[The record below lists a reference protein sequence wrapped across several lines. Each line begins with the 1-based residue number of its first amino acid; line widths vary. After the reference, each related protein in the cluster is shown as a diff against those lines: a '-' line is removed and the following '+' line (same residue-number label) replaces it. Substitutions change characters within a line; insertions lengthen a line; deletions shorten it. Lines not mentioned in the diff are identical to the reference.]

1 MKMVFNRVLYSILL
15 LCGIVILNFSLF
27 FLSPGDPTNL
37 YFGPKVKRQN
47 LETLRHQMGVDQP
60 WSKQFQEWGRHA
72 LKGDLG
78 YSWAKH
84 RPVRDILMEA
94 IPATLQLTILAL
106 LINLIAGCILGVL
119 TGVYSRKWFGKIIDY
134 LSLSAY
140 SVPIFL
146 FAILFI
152 YFFSLKLRLLPA
164 SGMSSLIAGDFGF
177 WENLWDRIRHLIL
190 PVSILGLMGAAATS
204 RFVQGHMKSVLRQD
218 YIRLAFAKGLP
229 KSRVYVSHAFKN
241 ALIPVVTLLGIYFP
255 FLLGSALVVEV
266 IFAWP
271 GMGRVTYEAIF
282 SKDYPV
288 IMAVNL
294 IAGLL
299 VITGNLISDLLY
311 RFIDPR
317 IRVK

>member
-1 MKMVFNRVLYSILL
+1 MIFKRVLYTIIL

-37 YFGPKVKRQN
+37 YFGPKVSRQN
-47 LETLRHQMGVDQP
+47 LEILRQQMGVDQP
-60 WSKQFQEWGRHA
+60 WGQQLREWGRHA
-72 LKGDLG
+72 LKGDFG

-84 RPVRDILMEA
+84 RPVRDILIEA
-94 IPATLQLTILAL
+94 IPATLQLTVLAL
-106 LINLIAGCILGVL
+106 LANLIAGCVIGIL
-119 TGVYSRKWFGKIIDY
+119 TGVYSERWFGKAIDF

-140 SVPIFL
+140 SIPVFL
-146 FAILFI
+146 IAILLI
-152 YFFSLKLRLLPA
+152 QFFSLKLHWLPV
-164 SGMSSLIAGDFGF
+164 SGMSSLIAGDLGF
-177 WENLWDRIRHLIL
+177 WGNIWDRVRHLIL
-190 PVSILGLMGAAATS
+190 PVLTLGLMGAAATS

-218 YIRLAFAKGLP
+218 YIRQAFAKGLP
-229 KSRVYVSHAFKN
+229 RHRVYLHHAFKN

-288 IMAVNL
+288 IMSVNL
-294 IAGLL
+294 IAGVL
-299 VITGNLISDLLY
+299 VIAGNFISDMLY

-317 IRVK
+317 IRIK